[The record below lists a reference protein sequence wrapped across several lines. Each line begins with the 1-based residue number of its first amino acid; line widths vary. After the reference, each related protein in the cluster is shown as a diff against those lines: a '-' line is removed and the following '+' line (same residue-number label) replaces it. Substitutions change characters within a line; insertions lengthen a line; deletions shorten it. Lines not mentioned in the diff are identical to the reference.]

1 MHALLAVIDANNVG
15 DKLSE
20 NVIGLEV
27 TKDIKFFAQGRSKGT
42 ATNTDEFL
50 EYTRELMAEK
60 MKPYSQP
67 PPYPWIYYTDHISC
81 KRSAVIPR
89 R

>member
-27 TKDIKFFAQGRSKGT
+27 TKDIKFLHKEGLKEQ
-42 ATNTDEFL
+42 
-50 EYTRELMAEK
+50 
-60 MKPYSQP
+60 QP
-67 PPYPWIYYTDHISC
+67 ILTS
-81 KRSAVIPR
+81 S
-89 R
+89 